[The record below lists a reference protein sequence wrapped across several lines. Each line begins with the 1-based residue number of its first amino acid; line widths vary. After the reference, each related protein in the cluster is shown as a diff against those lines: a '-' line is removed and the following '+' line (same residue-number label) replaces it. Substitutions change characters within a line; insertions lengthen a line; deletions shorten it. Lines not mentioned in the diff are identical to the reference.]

1 MKKNSKSLLIIL
13 IVAILL
19 EVFVFNITSFRLLF
33 GNYERQEYSVSLNE
47 INDDKAYLEAKDI
60 NRKVGTIKVIFS
72 EDAET
77 MDYRLFYIDETS
89 SRYFTLPG
97 KVYVSGEE
105 RTAYIPV
112 YLSGNVKNLSVE
124 IDEIHNELNMVEK
137 IVVNEN
143 IPIDFNVV
151 RLLIIMLVIFFI
163 IAFKKSKI
171 FNSEYDKKNLKQE
184 FLLIGVLAV
193 ALIIAA
199 WINVNAINNV
209 EGERYSKEFV
219 LAVANNQFHLLE
231 EPSELFKSLED
242 PYDAITRTKETKR
255 EVDYKWD
262 TAYYNGHQYI
272 YFGIL
277 PLILTFLPYYLV
289 TRKFLDIS
297 IVIFIFTAII
307 FVTLKE
313 ILIKVLRRYFE
324 HLSFKSVFCSLVIF
338 LSGTLIWYGNGMG
351 RIYELAILSGLAFV
365 LMGINFILTSMDRD
379 TRKYRFIFAGSLCL
393 ALSVACRPTDLLAS
407 LLIVPYLLKLLID
420 NIKNFKNDKISLF
433 KLILVVGIPY
443 IVVGSLLMMYNY
455 VRFDNPFDFG
465 AKYQL
470 TVNNMLKLGNRFSSI
485 PFTLMINL
493 FSVPIFEGQF
503 PFITHHNNIMVY
515 YGYHY
520 IENMIG
526 GLFIIAPICFA
537 NFFVFKAFRKSK
549 NKELKILISELLIV
563 GVISAGLSA
572 MMAGSNQRYL
582 IDYAW
587 MFILAGILIFMILL
601 EKLKSVEAKRILEK
615 MFGIITVF
623 TFFVGIG
630 CGIIGEHDY
639 FEYFSKEEYYK
650 TRYTICF
657 WE

>member
-33 GNYERQEYSVSLNE
+33 GNYERQEYNLYLNE
-47 INDDKAYLEAKDI
+47 IKDDKAYLEAKDI
-60 NRKVGTIKVIFS
+60 NKKVGTIKVIFA
-72 EDAET
+72 EDTET
-77 MDYRLFYIDETS
+77 LDYRLFYADETS
-89 SRYFTLPG
+89 AEYFSLPG

-112 YLSGNVKNLSVE
+112 YLSGNVKKLSVE
-124 IDEIHNELNMVEK
+124 VDEFYNDCNMVEK
-137 IVVNEN
+137 IVINEN
-143 IPIDFNVV
+143 IPIDFNLL
-151 RLLIIMLVIFFI
+151 RLLVTVFTIFFI
-163 IAFKKSKI
+163 LALKNSKV

-184 FLLIGVLAV
+184 FILIGVLAV
-193 ALIIAA
+193 VLIIAA
-199 WINVNAINNV
+199 WINTNAINNV

-219 LAVANNQFHLLE
+219 LAIANNHFHLLE
-231 EPSELFKSLED
+231 DPSELFKSLED
-242 PYDAITRTKETKR
+242 PYDPITRAKEVKR

-277 PLILTFLPYYLV
+277 PLLLTFLPYYLI

-297 IVIFIFTAII
+297 IVIFIFSVII
-307 FVTLKE
+307 FVALKE
-313 ILIKVLRRYFE
+313 ILLKILRRYFE
-324 HLSFKSVFCSLVIF
+324 HISFKSVFWSLVTL
-338 LSGTLIWYGNGMG
+338 LSGTLIWYANGMG
-351 RIYELAILSGLAFV
+351 RIYELAIVSGLAFV
-365 LMGINFILTSMDRD
+365 LVGINLILISMERD
-379 TRKYRFIFAGSLCL
+379 VNKYRFIFAGSLCL
-393 ALSVACRPTDLLAS
+393 ALSVACRPTDLLVS

-420 NIKNFKNDKISLF
+420 NVKNFKNDKLSLI

-443 IVVGSLLMMYNY
+443 ITVGILLMMYNY

-485 PFTLMINL
+485 PFTLMVNL

-526 GLFIIAPICFA
+526 GVFVIAPICFA
-537 NFFVFKAFRKSK
+537 NFFVFKAFKKSK

-563 GVISAGLSA
+563 GTVSAALSA

-582 IDYAW
+582 IDYSW
-587 MFILAGILIFMILL
+587 MFILAGILIFMILI
-601 EKLKSVEAKRILEK
+601 EKLKSNEAKRILDK

-623 TFFVGIG
+623 TFFIGIG

-639 FEYFSKEEYYK
+639 FEYYSKEEFYK
-650 TRYTICF
+650 TKYTISF